1 MGKGIKLVP
10 GDPRDHVAS
19 RAWQKLQPESSLPER
34 IEILKRKEKGT
45 VLRLVAAG
53 PHGEDVI
60 AKGSAPTKGC
70 VERSIYEE
78 MLPQLNLPSPSF
90 YGAIDQGHDGWVWL
104 FLEDVGPLRYS
115 PVDAK
120 HRALATR
127 WLAEFHI
134 GAEHSKLHALLPKR
148 GAAHH
153 LDYLR
158 STCAKIPRIH
168 AIPNMESTTRE
179 LLDSIRAT
187 CEKVESRWNLVEDLC
202 AHAPHTIV
210 HGDCLA
216 KNIHVRNAG
225 GQLAVLPID
234 WGGAGTGPAA
244 TDLGQLG
251 VPRYGDAMGLLEFGL
266 YHEAVA
272 SRWPEFDMAA
282 IASLA
287 NLGRMFWAL
296 KVISRTLDEFEAE
309 WADPAH
315 TAANLR
321 LYAVELTA
329 ACGSRFEA
337 SAPNR
342 VILSVLPS
350 EVEER

>member
-1 MGKGIKLVP
+1 MGKGIKRVP

-19 RAWQKLQPESSLPER
+19 RAWRRLQPKGSTPER

-53 PHGEDVI
+53 PRGEDVI
-60 AKGSAPTKGC
+60 AKGATHAKGS
-70 VERSIYEE
+70 VELAIYEK
-78 MLPQLNLPSPSF
+78 MLPQLELPSPSL
-90 YGAIDQGHDGWVWL
+90 YGSIDEGHGGWIWL
-104 FLEDVGPLRYS
+104 FLEDIGPQRYS
-115 PVDAK
+115 PVDAQ
-120 HRALATR
+120 HRALAAR
-127 WLAEFHI
+127 WLAEFHLR
-134 GAEHSKLHALLPKR
+134 AENSRLHTLLPER

-153 LDYLR
+153 LGYLR
-158 STCAKIPRIH
+158 TACASIPRIR
-168 AIPNMESTTRE
+168 AIPHMEATTRE

-187 CEKVESRWNLVEDLC
+187 CERVEARWNDVEDLC
-202 AHAPHTIV
+202 ARAPRTIV

-216 KNIHVRNAG
+216 KNVHVRTSG
-225 GQLAVLPID
+225 GRLAVLPID

-251 VPRYGDAMGLLEFGL
+251 LPHDGDSLGPPEYRM
-266 YHEAVA
+266 YHEVVA
-272 SRWPEFDMAA
+272 SHWPELDVPT

-296 KVISRTLDEFEAE
+296 KVISRTLDEFETD

-315 TAANLR
+315 TAANLH

-329 ACGSRFEA
+329 ACQYKH
-337 SAPNR
+337 
-342 VILSVLPS
+342 
-350 EVEER
+350 

>member
-19 RAWQKLQPESSLPER
+19 RAWRSLQPEGSLPER

-60 AKGSAPTKGC
+60 AKGSTRSKAY
-70 VERSIYEE
+70 VERAIYEE
-78 MLPQLNLPSPSF
+78 MLPQLELPSPSL
-90 YGAIDQGHDGWVWL
+90 YGSVDEGRDAWIWL
-104 FLEDVGPLRYS
+104 FLEDVGPQRYS
-115 PVDAK
+115 PVDAQ

-127 WLAEFHI
+127 WLAEFHV
-134 GAEHSKLHALLPKR
+134 GAESSRLRTKLPER
-148 GAAHH
+148 GAAHY
-153 LDYLR
+153 LGYLR
-158 STCAKIPRIH
+158 SVCMSIPRMR
-168 AIPNMESTTRE
+168 AIPHMESTTRQ

-187 CEKVESRWNLVEDLC
+187 CERVEARWNDVEDLC
-202 AHAPHTIV
+202 ARAPRTIV

-216 KNIHVRNAG
+216 KNVHVRASG
-225 GQLAVLPID
+225 GRLAVLPID
-234 WGGAGTGPAA
+234 WGGAGSGPAA

-251 VPRYGDAMGLLEFGL
+251 VPCYGDSLGPLEHRQ
-266 YHEAVA
+266 YHEAVV
-272 SRWPEFDMAA
+272 SRWPELDVPA
-282 IASLA
+282 IAALA

-296 KVISRTLDEFEAE
+296 KVISRTVGEFETH

-315 TAANLR
+315 TAANLH

-329 ACGSRFEA
+329 ACGLRGVHA
-337 SAPNR
+337 
-342 VILSVLPS
+342 
-350 EVEER
+350 

>member
-10 GDPRDHVAS
+10 GDPRDHLAS
-19 RAWQKLQPESSLPER
+19 RAWRSLQPDHSQPER

-53 PHGEDVI
+53 PEGEDVI
-60 AKGSAPTKGC
+60 AKGATGSKAC
-70 VERSIYEE
+70 VERAIYEE
-78 MLPQLNLPSPSF
+78 MLPQVALPSPSL
-90 YGAIDQGHDGWVWL
+90 YGSFDGGHDGWIWL
-104 FLEDVGPLRYS
+104 FLEDVGPQRYS
-115 PVDAK
+115 PVDEE

-127 WLAEFHI
+127 WLAEFHVR
-134 GAEHSKLHALLPKR
+134 AESAKLPTKLPER

-153 LDYLR
+153 LGYLQ
-158 STCAKIPRIH
+158 SVCVSIPRLR
-168 AIPNMESTTRE
+168 AIPYLESTTRE

-187 CEKVESRWNLVEDLC
+187 CEWVEASWNDVEDLC
-202 AHAPHTIV
+202 AHAPRTIV

-216 KNIHVRNAG
+216 KNVHVRAFG
-225 GQLAVLPID
+225 GRLAVVPID

-251 VPRYGDAMGLLEFGL
+251 LPRYGDSLGSIEHRQ

-272 SRWPEFDMAA
+272 SYWPELDVPT

-296 KVISRTLDEFEAE
+296 KVISRTLDQFEQD
-309 WADPAH
+309 WVDPAR
-315 TAANLR
+315 TAANLHI
-321 LYAVELTA
+321 YAVELAA
-329 ACGSRFEA
+329 ACGSRREHA
-337 SAPNR
+337 
-342 VILSVLPS
+342 
-350 EVEER
+350 